1 MKLKEKIRDGSKVRR
16 IYDQPRTPYKR
27 VLEQPDISMAEKNNL
42 TDIYMQLNPVMLKKN
57 ITRLQRKLMK
67 LKTGNR
73 QIEPVK
79 NKKRK
84 TIKKDAAS

>member
-42 TDIYMQLNPVMLKKN
+42 TDIYMQLNPVTLKKN

-67 LKTGNR
+67 VPTAS
-73 QIEPVK
+73 QHSVPVRK
-79 NKKRK
+79 NKRK
-84 TIKKDAAS
+84 AKTKEAAP